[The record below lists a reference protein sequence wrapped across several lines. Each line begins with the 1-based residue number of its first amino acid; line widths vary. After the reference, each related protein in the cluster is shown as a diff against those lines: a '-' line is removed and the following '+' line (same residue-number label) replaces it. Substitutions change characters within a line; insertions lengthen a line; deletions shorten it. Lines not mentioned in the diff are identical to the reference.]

1 MTYGHIVKSYD
12 EDLKNLNEKLTKMGQ
27 LTVVQLE
34 RSVQAL
40 IERDAG
46 LAAQVIAQ
54 DPEIDAL
61 EHEIDSFA
69 IRTIALRQPVAKDLR
84 NIVAALKIASHLE
97 RIADYARNISR
108 RSLDLNNMPQIPG
121 IKALSRL
128 MQMTVSMIQDVLV
141 AYETAD
147 LELAMKI
154 WEKDQEVDEMYTSYL
169 RELLT
174 YMMEDSRQIGA
185 CTQLLF
191 AAKNIERAGDHV
203 ANIAEIVHYY
213 VEGVPFKDPR
223 SHGEVL

>member
-27 LTVVQLE
+27 LTVLQLE

-40 IERDAG
+40 IERDPS

-108 RSLDLNNMPQIPG
+108 RSLDLNNMPQVQG
-121 IKALSRL
+121 MKALSRL
-128 MQMTVSMIQDVLV
+128 VQITVTMIQDVLT
-141 AYETAD
+141 AYETGD
-147 LELAMKI
+147 LALAMKI

-174 YMMEDSRQIGA
+174 YMMEDNRQIGA

-191 AAKNIERAGDHV
+191 AAKNIERAGDHA

-213 VEGVPFKDPR
+213 VEGTPFKDPR
-223 SHGEVL
+223 SHGDVL